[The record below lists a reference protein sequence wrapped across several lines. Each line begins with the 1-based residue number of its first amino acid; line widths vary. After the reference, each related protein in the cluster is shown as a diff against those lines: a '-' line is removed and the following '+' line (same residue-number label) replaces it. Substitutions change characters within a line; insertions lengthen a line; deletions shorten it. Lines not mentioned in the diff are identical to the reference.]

1 MKGTA
6 MSEDAK
12 ERLESLIR
20 GMGLP
25 SREQE
30 MLLSGAEKMSD
41 DEVAEVAQ
49 GLDAGLQRIERVL
62 ARVKARKE
70 GGND

>member
-1 MKGTA
+1 